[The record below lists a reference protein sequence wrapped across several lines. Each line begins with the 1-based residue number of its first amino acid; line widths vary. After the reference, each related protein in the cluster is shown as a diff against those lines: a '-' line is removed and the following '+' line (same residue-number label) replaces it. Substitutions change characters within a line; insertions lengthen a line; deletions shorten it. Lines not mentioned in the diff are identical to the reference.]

1 MLNVINFVPE
11 GPQPLLR
18 EIAAPADFP
27 VHALGP
33 LREAVTAAAGET
45 QAPLAIAAGS
55 TLAVA
60 SLATQSMAD
69 VVTLGGI
76 RPLSLYALTIA
87 QSGERKSSCD
97 RLLLRGLRE
106 VEETEAVAYAAA
118 FERWTKDQKIHAAKE
133 KAALRLLEG
142 KGGKRLEGE
151 ADLRALGPEPAAPV
165 LPYRTMTE
173 PTLEGMFR
181 SFLHGQSSQGLL
193 TDEAGSFLAGHA
205 MNQDNRTKTLAGLN
219 ALWDGAPIDRT
230 RAGDGCFRL
239 YGKRLAIH
247 LMTQPA
253 VAHAFLS
260 DGLAADT
267 GFLARCLMAEPASRI
282 GTRYSHTAKPNPYAL
297 EAFASRLKA
306 ILAAPVPLADDG
318 RSLKPRLLKLSP
330 QARVVLTQFA
340 DEVEGESGPGR
351 AFSHVTG
358 TASKAAEQAARLAGV
373 MEMWGDLEAA
383 EISMATMIDAVEL
396 SRFYLGEASR
406 LSSAATVSQ
415 EIAAAEKLRLWLLSS
430 WREGDIAKSEIL
442 QFGPACCRESIKA
455 DHAAALL
462 ERHGWLHALPEGH
475 HLRGKSR
482 KLSWRINRANPG

>member
-1 MLNVINFVPE
+1 MLKATVNDYTPE
-11 GPQPLLR
+11 GPQPLIR
-18 EIAAPADFP
+18 EIPPPADYP
-27 VHALGP
+27 DHALGP
-33 LREAVTAAAGET
+33 LGEAVEAAAGET
-45 QAPLAIAAGS
+45 QCPIAIAAAS
-55 TLAVA
+55 ALAVA

-76 RPLSLYALTIA
+76 KPLSLYLLTIA
-87 QSGERKSSCD
+87 ASGERKSSAD
-97 RLLLRGLRE
+97 RVLLRGLRE
-106 VEETEAVAYAAA
+106 VEETEVAAYAAA
-118 FERWTKDQKIHAAKE
+118 FERWTKDQKIFAAKE

-181 SFLHGQSSQGLL
+181 SFLHGQPSQGLL

-239 YGKRLAIH
+239 YGKRLAVH

-267 GFLARCLMAEPASRI
+267 GFLARCLMTEPASRI

-297 EAFASRLKA
+297 ETFAARLKA

-340 DEVEGESGPGR
+340 DEVEAESGPGK
-351 AFSHVTG
+351 AYSHVTG
-358 TASKAAEQAARLAGV
+358 TASKAAEQACRLAGV
-373 MEMWGDLEAA
+373 MTMWADLEAT
-383 EISMATMIDAVEL
+383 EVPFDMMASGIEL
-396 SRFYLGEASR
+396 SAFYLGEASR

-415 EIAAAEKLRLWLLSS
+415 EIAAAERLRRWLLAD
-430 WREGDIAKSEIL
+430 WPDADIAKVEIMNR
-442 QFGPACCRESIKA
+442 GPGCVRESGRA
-455 DHAAALL
+455 DAACALL
-462 ERHGWLHALPEGH
+462 ERHGWLVPNPEGQ

-482 KLSWRINRANPG
+482 RQSWRIVRG